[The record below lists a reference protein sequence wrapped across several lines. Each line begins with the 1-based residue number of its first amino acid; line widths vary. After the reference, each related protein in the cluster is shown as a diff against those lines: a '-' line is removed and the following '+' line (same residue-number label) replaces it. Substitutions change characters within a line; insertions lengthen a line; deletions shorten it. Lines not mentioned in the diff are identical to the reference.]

1 MPFIK
6 LDIPAGVVSHGA
18 DSESAG
24 RWRDVNFVRW
34 ENGSLRSI
42 GGWVTKENRD
52 VTDGTLDSIVQL
64 KVTSTTAQAYSSGA
78 TEIEIASATLVE
90 VGFAVSGAG
99 IASNTT
105 VIGITGNVIELS
117 NVINVGGIDAGA
129 TLTFTNLKP
138 RSVAAWRTNTGTA
151 WVVVGTHN
159 NLYSINEA
167 GASVALLPTI
177 LSGTSDG
184 AVENL
189 GYGQY
194 FYGKGLY
201 GRARP
206 SSGVVDTGDSWTLDT
221 WGQDLLAVNTHEG
234 TLYEWD
240 RTGNATA
247 ITGDIALPTLNK
259 SLVVT
264 EERFLLALGADGNP
278 RKVKW
283 CDREDYSVWNPA
295 ATNEA
300 GDFILDTVGKIIL
313 GLQVRGKTLIVT
325 DVDAHTASYSG
336 PPVVFGFE
344 KVGFNCGAASQGCAV
359 SLDSGAMWM
368 GTNGFYNFN
377 GQVVQEMPCD
387 VFDYVFKD
395 INLEQKH
402 KITAVQNSLFDEVWW
417 FYPNGSSTENN
428 RYVVYDYKEN
438 HWNIGQ
444 LDRTAAFDAGVF
456 SSPFWFDT
464 KGVMYQ
470 HETGYNH
477 DHTVDGVI
485 VGAYAETGPIE
496 AGSGDNVINVTK
508 IIPEQANPTGT
519 FQFALVTRNHPND
532 IETTHG
538 PYLGS
543 NETNV
548 RLQARQLRLRIIP
561 YVGVVDFS
569 KVALE
574 ALRASVGLST
584 VADVGIT
591 KINGRYVYDLNDDGR
606 VSSADVHAYNQF
618 SAYDNGNGT
627 YYNEYADTVTRDYIT
642 ANVPATL
649 SLFKASA
656 ESSGKD
662 WVAGTIKLET
672 KLGGGR

>member
-42 GGWVTKENRD
+42 GGWVPKEKRT
-52 VTDGTLDSIVQL
+52 VTDGSLQ
-64 KVTSTTAQAYSSGA
+64 
-78 TEIEIASATLVE
+78 
-90 VGFAVSGAG
+90 
-99 IASNTT
+99 
-105 VIGITGNVIELS
+105 S
-117 NVINVGGIDAGA
+117 NVQING
-129 TLTFTNLKP
+129 KP
-138 RSVAAWRTNTGTA
+138 RSAAAWRTNAGTA
-151 WVVVGTHN
+151 WVAVGTHN
-159 NLYSINEA
+159 KLYSVNEA
-167 GASVALLPTI
+167 GTVTFILPSS
-177 LSGTSDG
+177 LSGTTDT

-201 GRARP
+201 GRERP
-206 SSGVVDTGDSWTLDT
+206 STGVVDSGDLWTLDT
-221 WGQDLLAVNTHEG
+221 WGEDLLAVNSHEG
-234 TLYEWD
+234 SLYEWD
-240 RTGNATA
+240 RTGDATV
-247 ITGDIALPTLNK
+247 ITGDSELPTLNT

-283 CDREDYSVWNPA
+283 CDREDYSVWSPL

-325 DVDAHTASYSG
+325 DVDAHTATYSG
-336 PPVVFGFE
+336 APAVFGFE

-359 SLDSGAMWM
+359 SLDSGAIWM

-387 VFDYVFKD
+387 VFDHVFKD

-417 FYPNGSSTENN
+417 FYPDGSSTENN

-444 LDRTAAFDAGVF
+444 LDRTVGFDAGVF
-456 SSPFWFDT
+456 SSPFWFNSN
-464 KGVMYQ
+464 GVMYQ
-470 HETGYNH
+470 HETGYKH
-477 DHTVDGVI
+477 DYTVDGNLVA
-485 VGAYAETGPIE
+485 AYAETGPIE

-508 IIPEQANPTGT
+508 IIPEQADPERT
-519 FQFALVTRNHPND
+519 FQFSLLTRNHPND
-532 IETTHG
+532 SETTHG
-538 PYLGS
+538 PYFGN

-561 YVGVVDFS
+561 YVGEIDFV
-569 KVALE
+569 KVGAE
-574 ALRASVGLST
+574 ALAASAGLPT
-584 VADVGIT
+584 VADIGT
-591 KINGRYVYDLNDDGR
+591 ARINGRLVYDANNDGYL
-606 VSSADVHAYNQF
+606 SSADSFAFIQHGYYID
-618 SAYDNGNGT
+618 SAGGF
-627 YYNEYADTVTRDYIT
+627 YNEWADTEVKDYIAARVPET
-642 ANVPATL
+642 LPLFRAKPSSAN
-649 SLFKASA
+649 
-656 ESSGKD
+656 KD
-662 WVAGTIKLET
+662 WIAGTIKLET

>member
-52 VTDGTLDSIVQL
+52 VTDGSFESIVQL
-64 KVTSTTAQAYSSGA
+64 KVTSTTAQAYSGG
-78 TEIEIASATLVE
+78 TIDIEIASAALVE
-90 VGFAVSGAG
+90 IGFAVTGVG
-99 IASNTT
+99 IRENTT
-105 VIGITGNVIELS
+105 VIDITGNVIKLS
-117 NVINVGGIDAGA
+117 NGINVGGISSGA

-167 GASVALLPTI
+167 GATSPLLPTI

-201 GRARP
+201 GRERP
-206 SSGVVDTGDSWTLDT
+206 SSGVVDSGDSWTLDT

-234 TLYEWD
+234 SLYEWD
-240 RTGNATA
+240 LTGNATA
-247 ITGDIALPTLNK
+247 ITGDSALPTLNK

-264 EERFLLALGADGNP
+264 EERFLLTLGADGNP

-283 CDREDYSVWNPA
+283 CDREDYSVWIPS

-300 GDFILDTVGKIIL
+300 GDFILDTVGEIIL

-368 GTNGFYNFN
+368 GINGFYNYN

-387 VFDYVFKD
+387 VFDHVFKN

-417 FYPNGSSTENN
+417 FYPSGQSTENN
-428 RYVVYDYKEN
+428 RYVAYDYKEN

-444 LDRTAAFDAGVF
+444 LDRTAAFDSGVF

-485 VGAYAETGPIE
+485 VAAYAETGPIE
-496 AGSGDNVINVTK
+496 AGSGDNVVNVTK
-508 IIPEQANPTGT
+508 IIPEQANPQET
-519 FQFALVTRNHPND
+519 FQFALLTRNHPND
-532 IETTHG
+532 SETTFG
-538 PYLGS
+538 PYLGN

-548 RLQARQLRLRIIP
+548 RIQARQLRLRIIP
-561 YVGVVDFS
+561 YTGTVDFD

-574 ALRASVGLST
+574 ALRAAVGRST
-584 VADVGIT
+584 VADVGVT
-591 KINGRYVYDLNDDGR
+591 RINGRLVYDINNDDK
-606 VSSADVHAYNQF
+606 VSSADSRAILTEGA
-618 SAYDNGNGT
+618 S
-627 YYNEYADTVTRDYIT
+627 NEYADTVIRGYLT

-649 SLFKASA
+649 SLFKPDP
-656 ESSGKD
+656 EQSGKD
-662 WVAGTIKLET
+662 WIAGTIKLET

>member
-42 GGWVTKENRD
+42 GGWVAKENRS
-52 VTDGTLDSIVQL
+52 VSDGTLDSVVQL
-64 KVTSTTAQAYSSGA
+64 KVTAAAAQAYGSNA
-78 TEIEIASATLVE
+78 TEIELDSAALVE
-90 VGFAVSGAG
+90 VGFAVSGNG
-99 IASNTT
+99 IESNTT

-117 NVINVGGIDAGA
+117 QDLTLLGMSAGD
-129 TLTFTNLKP
+129 TLTFTGLKP

-167 GASVALLPTI
+167 GTITALLPNLLT
-177 LSGTSDG
+177 GTSDG

-201 GRARP
+201 GRERP
-206 SSGVVDTGDSWTLDT
+206 STGVVDGGDSWTLDT
-221 WGQDLLAVNTHEG
+221 WGEDLLAVNTHEG
-234 TLYEWD
+234 SLYEWD
-240 RTGNATA
+240 RTGNATV
-247 ITGDIALPTLNK
+247 ITGDSELPTLNT

-283 CDREDYSVWNPA
+283 CDREDYSVWDA
-295 ATNEA
+295 LATNEA

-313 GLQVRGKTLIVT
+313 GLQVRGKTLIIT
-325 DVDAHTASYSG
+325 DVDAHTATYSG
-336 PPVVFGFE
+336 PPAVFGFE

-359 SLDSGAMWM
+359 SLDSGAIWM
-368 GTNGFYNFN
+368 GTNGFYNYN
-377 GQVVQEMPCD
+377 GQVAQEMPCD

-417 FYPNGSSTENN
+417 FYPSGSSTENN
-428 RYVVYDYKEN
+428 RYVAYDYKEN

-444 LDRTAAFDAGVF
+444 LDRTTAFDAGVF
-456 SSPFWFDT
+456 SSPFWFSAE
-464 KGVMYQ
+464 GIMYQ

-477 DHTVDGVI
+477 DHTVDGVL
-485 VGAYAETGPIE
+485 VAAYAETGPIE

-508 IIPEQANPTGT
+508 IIPEQANPVGT
-519 FQFALVTRNHPND
+519 FQFSLVTRNHPND
-532 IETTHG
+532 SETTHG
-538 PYLGS
+538 PYIGS

-561 YVGVVDFS
+561 YVGKVDFS

-574 ALRASVGLST
+574 ALRATVGLST
-584 VADVGIT
+584 VADIGTARIA
-591 KINGRYVYDLNDDGR
+591 GRLVYDLNNDNR
-606 VSSADVHAYNQF
+606 VSSADAAGFNLHGGGANF
-618 SAYDNGNGT
+618 S
-627 YYNEYADTVTRDYIT
+627 EYADTVVKDYIT
-642 ANVPATL
+642 ARVPETL
-649 SLFKASA
+649 PLFEPSE
-656 ESSGKD
+656 ESSGQD
-662 WVAGTIKLET
+662 WIAGTIKLET